1 MARLLLLVLLAPIGF
16 AVMRLGWPWAIAI
29 LTIATALYAFVLL
42 KNAPGRVKL
51 TFLLSAFAMQALLIA
66 WGLQWS
72 LGRLALNLAE
82 SNGVAAAYQYVAGPD
97 VLRNFWA
104 IVGGLTV
111 AAGLFGLLLGSS
123 YLQNRKQATRNN
135 SLSRTVHYALGTT
148 PARWQAQSGQLT
160 TLKAPKAP
168 HHAMTGPGEVDVQR
182 GHALVLE
189 RQGVVT
195 EVLPAGLHWVH
206 DQERLSML
214 VPLYGQGDRV
224 VVRDAT
230 TKDGLQIAD
239 LELAVFHKVYS
250 DDATPRIGDD
260 KFGYNDDIIRN
271 RIWSASGATW
281 EAAVR
286 AVTERQARDLIAGYT
301 MEELV
306 ALDSAARETFKER
319 LRVKINQVTESHMGI
334 SVSITGIGTIN
345 APDLAAEKLMASWCA
360 AKDREMA
367 LAQARNQRRIIMQM
381 AMARSNSLRRLADA
395 MNEAAETPE
404 KARGL
409 LAMSFVERMERV
421 ETETSS
427 STGQELDA
435 ISRLLLVE
443 ALKGFTDRTVAHE
456 APGA

>member
-42 KNAPGRVKL
+42 QNAPSRVKL
-51 TFLLSAFAMQALLIA
+51 TFLLSAFVMQGLLIA

-72 LGRLALNLAE
+72 LGRMALNLAE

-135 SLSRTVHYALGTT
+135 SLSRTVQYALGTT

-168 HHAMTGPGEVDVQR
+168 HHAMTGPGEVEVQR

-286 AVTERQARDLIAGYT
+286 AVTERQARDH
-301 MEELV
+301 ELSDV
-306 ALDSAARETFKER
+306 GGDGGAA
-319 LRVKINQVTESHMGI
+319 
-334 SVSITGIGTIN
+334 
-345 APDLAAEKLMASWCA
+345 
-360 AKDREMA
+360 
-367 LAQARNQRRIIMQM
+367 
-381 AMARSNSLRRLADA
+381 
-395 MNEAAETPE
+395 
-404 KARGL
+404 
-409 LAMSFVERMERV
+409 
-421 ETETSS
+421 
-427 STGQELDA
+427 
-435 ISRLLLVE
+435 
-443 ALKGFTDRTVAHE
+443 
-456 APGA
+456 

>member
-1 MARLLLLVLLAPIGF
+1 
-16 AVMRLGWPWAIAI
+16 
-29 LTIATALYAFVLL
+29 
-42 KNAPGRVKL
+42 
-51 TFLLSAFAMQALLIA
+51 
-66 WGLQWS
+66 
-72 LGRLALNLAE
+72 
-82 SNGVAAAYQYVAGPD
+82 
-97 VLRNFWA
+97 
-104 IVGGLTV
+104 
-111 AAGLFGLLLGSS
+111 
-123 YLQNRKQATRNN
+123 
-135 SLSRTVHYALGTT
+135 
-148 PARWQAQSGQLT
+148 
-160 TLKAPKAP
+160 
-168 HHAMTGPGEVDVQR
+168 
-182 GHALVLE
+182 
-189 RQGVVT
+189 
-195 EVLPAGLHWVH
+195 
-206 DQERLSML
+206 ML

-250 DDATPRIGDD
+250 DDATPRIGED

-367 LAQARNQRRIIMQM
+367 LAQAKNQRRIIMQM
-381 AMARSNSLRRLADA
+381 AMARSNSLRRLAAA